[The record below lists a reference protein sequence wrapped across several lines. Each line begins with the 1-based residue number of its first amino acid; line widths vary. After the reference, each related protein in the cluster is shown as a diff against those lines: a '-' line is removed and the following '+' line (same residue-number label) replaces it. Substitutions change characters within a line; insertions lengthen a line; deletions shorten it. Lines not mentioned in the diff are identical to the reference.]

1 MGQPIRYDHPMIAD
15 HVSGQNNL
23 VNYMTDLR
31 QQAINVLNNIAQIWT
46 EHGSNAYQ
54 EAHYNVDMAF
64 AKVFETIG
72 FHAQAIGGASQTA
85 QTTDLGVAAGFKNL

>member
-1 MGQPIRYDHPMIAD
+1 MSQPIRYDQGLIAN

-31 QQAINVLNNIAQIWT
+31 QQALNALNHIAHIWT

-64 AKVFETIG
+64 SKVFETIG
-72 FHAQAIGGASQTA
+72 FHAQAIGQAADTA
-85 QTTDLGVAAGFKNL
+85 QTCDLGVASGFRSI

>member
-1 MGQPIRYDHPMIAD
+1 MGQPIRYDQGMIAD

-23 VNYMTDLR
+23 VNHMTDLR
-31 QQAINVLNNIAQIWT
+31 QQALNALNHIAHIWT

-64 AKVFETIG
+64 SKVFETIG
-72 FHAQAIGGASQTA
+72 FHAQAIGGAASTA
-85 QTTDLGVAAGFKNL
+85 ATTDSGVAAGFRNI

>member
-1 MGQPIRYDHPMIAD
+1 MTLPIRYDMGMIAD
-15 HVSGQNNL
+15 HVAGQNNL
-23 VNYMTDLR
+23 VNHMTDLR
-31 QQAINVLNNIAQIWT
+31 QQALNVLNHIAHIWT

-72 FHAQAIGGASQTA
+72 FHANAINGAA
-85 QTTDLGVAAGFKNL
+85 NDAGVCDGGVAAGFKGI